1 MAPTDAITRRLELMA
16 ADARGRGF
24 GVRDGS
30 QTQAMIR
37 HGYLLALEEIERAL
51 DDFRASSQHTSRLRH
66 DAA

>member
-1 MAPTDAITRRLELMA
+1 MTDAALRRSLLQMATEAHTRT
-16 ADARGRGF
+16 F

-51 DDFRASSQHTSRLRH
+51 DKHHAPPQATSSPR

>member
-1 MAPTDAITRRLELMA
+1 MAQIDSLTRRLALMA
-16 ADARGRGF
+16 SDARTRSF

-30 QTQAMIR
+30 QTQVMIR

-51 DDFRASSQHTSRLRH
+51 DAQTSPQTASSPR

>member
-1 MAPTDAITRRLELMA
+1 MTETVPRLLRLLAQGAMTRT
-16 ADARGRGF
+16 F

-37 HGYLLALEEIERAL
+37 HGYLLCLKEVERAL
-51 DDFRASSQHTSRLRH
+51 DDHVYLKTTSGPR